1 MEKKIKL
8 KGSVNITWIGGLIV
22 LVAIGVT
29 TGVSWLLYEHTVS
42 LLTDNL
48 RQRLLSIAITQAA
61 NIEPEDIEALQNE
74 DDWQKPEW
82 AKVVNRL
89 KKAKDNNPNIVFMY
103 IFRKKSSDP
112 TQMEFVADA
121 ESINPYVNLDEDPTN
136 DVDANG
142 DGKIEPDGADNLQ
155 WPGQDYPEPPEETF
169 EAYNG
174 PLTNQELYEDAYGQ
188 VLTGYAPIKDK
199 NGNVVAIIGSDIKV
213 NDFLTVTRQTLY
225 PFLSFI
231 IFLVSAIIILSVILI
246 RLWNKRVEIFAE
258 VDRQKDEVMS
268 IVVHQLL
275 TPINAVKWTIEL
287 LESGD
292 TTLKESLIIIQEQ
305 AKKLESLATAILEA
319 TRIQLGR
326 LPIALAPLD
335 LNEFFKG
342 ILDTIS
348 IQAKEK
354 KVKLVTSV
362 PTSLPTVMLDGKYT
376 QMTIENL
383 LTNAVKYTETGGRV
397 DFTVKINKQ
406 IMSCV
411 VKDTGVGIPKKDQ
424 DQIFGKMYRASNVAH
439 SNINGN
445 GLGLYAAK
453 GSIEAQGGK
462 IWFESEENKG
472 TTFFVEIPLKI
483 AE

>member
-1 MEKKIKL
+1 M
-8 KGSVNITWIGGLIV
+8 

-29 TGVSWLLYEHTVS
+29 TAVSWMLYEHTVN

-61 NIEPEDIEALQNE
+61 NINAQDIEALQIE

-82 AKVVNRL
+82 AKVVTRL
-89 KKAKDNNPNIVFMY
+89 KRAKDDNPNIVFMY
-103 IFRKKSSDP
+103 IFRKKASDP

-121 ESINPYVNLDEDPTN
+121 ESINPYVNLDDDPTN

-142 DGKIEPDGADNLQ
+142 DGIVEPDGADNLQ

-169 EAYNG
+169 EAYSG
-174 PLTNQELYEDAYGQ
+174 PLTNRELYEDAYGQ
-188 VLTGYAPIKDK
+188 VLTGYAPIKDES
-199 NGNVVAIIGSDIKV
+199 GNVVAVIGTDIKV

-231 IFLVSAIIILSVILI
+231 LFLVSAIIILSVVLI
-246 RLWNKRVEIFAE
+246 KLWNKRVEIFAE

-268 IVVHQLL
+268 IIVHQLL

-292 TTLKESLIIIQEQ
+292 SNIKESIQIIQDQ
-305 AKKLESLATAILEA
+305 AKKLENLATAILEA

-326 LPIALAPLD
+326 VPINFAPLD
-335 LNEFFKG
+335 LNIFFKG
-342 ILDTIS
+342 ILDTVS
-348 IQAKEK
+348 LQAKEK
-354 KVKLVTSV
+354 KVKLTTSV
-362 PTSLPTVMLDGKYT
+362 PSSLPIVMLDGKYT

-383 LTNAVKYTETGGRV
+383 LSNAVKYTPTGGKV
-397 DFTVKINKQ
+397 DFIVKIQKQ
-406 IMSCV
+406 TMYCT
-411 VKDTGVGIPKKDQ
+411 VKDTGVGIPKKDH
-424 DQIFGKMYRASNVAH
+424 DQVFGKMYRASNVAH
-439 SNINGN
+439 SDIGGN

-453 GSIEAQGGK
+453 GAIEAQGGK
-462 IWFESEENKG
+462 IRFESEENKG
-472 TTFFVEIPLKI
+472 TTFFVEVPLKLAS
-483 AE
+483 AEEKKAQAK